1 MKELNQML
9 LNFDQKQNFNY
20 NDFYVSKSNYFA
32 FKLIE
37 KWPSWEKNILNIFGE
52 KFSGKTHLVEIFE
65 SKYKAV
71 RIQEKDL
78 NNNIFKSL
86 KLHENV
92 ILDNFENKSDEK
104 ILYSLFNLVDQDN
117 KYLIITS
124 KKPLI
129 EMQFLLKD
137 LASRVK
143 NCLMAEISKPDDE
156 LIFALI
162 LKNFSDRQITLDKKL
177 IDYIVKRIDR
187 SYSKIKEFIYKV
199 DEMSL
204 KQKKPIN
211 LKTIKELL

>member
-71 RIQEKDL
+71 RIQEEDL

-104 ILYSLFNLVDQDN
+104 ILYSLFNLVDKYN

-162 LKNFSDRQITLDKKL
+162 LKNFSDRQISLDKKL

>member
-71 RIQEKDL
+71 RIHEKDL

-143 NCLMAEISKPDDE
+143 NCLVAEISKPDDE

-162 LKNFSDRQITLDKKL
+162 LKNFSDRQISLDKKL

>member
-1 MKELNQML
+1 MRELNQML

-92 ILDNFENKSDEK
+92 ILDDFENKSDEK

-129 EMQFLLKD
+129 EMQFSLKD
-137 LASRVK
+137 LASRAK

-162 LKNFSDRQITLDKKL
+162 LKNFSDRQISLDKKL

>member
-71 RIQEKDL
+71 RIHEKDL

-162 LKNFSDRQITLDKKL
+162 LKNFSDRQISLDKKL

-187 SYSKIKEFIYKV
+187 SYIKIKEFIYKV

>member
-1 MKELNQML
+1 ML
-9 LNFDQKQNFNY
+9 LNFDQRQNFNY

-65 SKYKAV
+65 SKYKAI

-162 LKNFSDRQITLDKKL
+162 LKNFSDRQISLDKKL

>member
-65 SKYKAV
+65 SKYKAI
-71 RIQEKDL
+71 RMQEKDL

-162 LKNFSDRQITLDKKL
+162 LKNFSDRQISLDKKL

>member
-1 MKELNQML
+1 MRELNQML

-71 RIQEKDL
+71 RIREKDL

-86 KLHENV
+86 KLHENI

-143 NCLMAEISKPDDE
+143 NCLVAEISKPDDE

-162 LKNFSDRQITLDKKL
+162 LKNFSDRQISLDKKL

>member
-1 MKELNQML
+1 MRELNQML

-162 LKNFSDRQITLDKKL
+162 LKNFSDRQISLDKKL

>member
-1 MKELNQML
+1 MRELNQML

-71 RIQEKDL
+71 RIHEKDL

-162 LKNFSDRQITLDKKL
+162 LKNFSDRQISLDKKL